1 MHVPQPGGLSSLA
14 TMSDQ
19 PVYVEQEEM
28 TLRDYGA
35 VVKRRKWL
43 IILPAVLVTVVAV
56 ALSLA
61 QESRYA
67 AEADVLVKE
76 PPSATAVGAPERPM
90 QERVLQNELRRAQG
104 SEMQSQ
110 VREVV
115 GSEPVISV
123 RLAASEDSDVFI
135 FRGESAD
142 PELAAEAANV
152 YAQVFI
158 DERRAALTQDL
169 LARAEVVQE
178 RLDRIA
184 ADLDAADDDERVDLL
199 AQKSQYEFE
208 LEALLT
214 SVSLAEQS
222 GATVIDAAEVPGAPF
237 EPNVMRTAMLA
248 LVVGLLI
255 GLGAAFLVDYLDNSL
270 RDEHDLAKAT
280 RLPVLAVI
288 PKLKDWKPTDV
299 HVITREQPSSPPAE
313 AYRSLRTAVQFLG
326 VDREMKIIQVT
337 SPRPGEGK
345 TTTSTN
351 LAVACARAG
360 QRVVLLDCD
369 LRRPRVHAFFGLP
382 NDKGFTTAMVGA
394 TFDEVAQKV
403 DGEPNLSVI
412 SSGPIPP
419 DPSELLSGR
428 TASAFIQQLR
438 GEVDLVVIDS
448 PPVLVVA
455 DPLVI
460 AQQVDGVILVTSAK
474 LTDRRQVSDAA
485 EQLAQMGAPLVGTV
499 LNAYDLDS
507 GSAYDYRYSYGRY
520 EPVKS

>member
-1 MHVPQPGGLSSLA
+1 
-14 TMSDQ
+14 MSDQ

-28 TLRDYGA
+28 TLRDYGS
-35 VVKRRKWL
+35 VIKRRKWL
-43 IILPAVLVTVVAV
+43 VVFPAVLATVVA
-56 ALSLA
+56 LLMSLA
-61 QESRYA
+61 QDNLYA
-67 AEADVLVKE
+67 AESDVLVRE

-90 QERVLQNELRRAQG
+90 QARVLQNELRRAQG
-104 SEMQSQ
+104 SEMQRL

-115 GSEPVISV
+115 GAEPVISV
-123 RLAASEDSDVFI
+123 RLAASEDTDVFI

-152 YAQVFI
+152 YAQVYI
-158 DERRAALTQDL
+158 DERRGALTQDL

-184 ADLDAADDDERVDLL
+184 VDLEGASEDERVDLRSQ
-199 AQKSQYEFE
+199 ASQYEFE

-222 GATVIDAAEVPGAPF
+222 GATVIDAAQPPGAPF
-237 EPNVMRTAMLA
+237 EPNPQRTALLA

-270 RDEHDLAKAT
+270 RDEDDLVKAT

-288 PKLKDWKPTDV
+288 PKSKDWKPSDV
-299 HVITREQPSSPPAE
+299 HVITREEPSSPAAE
-313 AYRSLRTAVQFLG
+313 AYRALRTAVQFLE
-326 VDREMKIIQVT
+326 VDREMRVIQVT

-351 LAVACARAG
+351 LAIACARAG

-369 LRRPRVHAFFGLP
+369 LRRPRIHAFFGLP

-403 DGEPNLSVI
+403 DGEPNLSII

-428 TASAFIQQLR
+428 TASAFIRMLR
-438 GEVDLVVIDS
+438 EEADLVVIDS

-455 DPLVI
+455 DPLVLSRM
-460 AQQVDGVILVTSAK
+460 VDGVILVASAER
-474 LTDRRQVSDAA
+474 TDRRQVADAA
-485 EQLAQMGAPLVGTV
+485 DQLAQIEAPVVGTV

-507 GSAYDYRYSYGRY
+507 GSVYDYRYSYGRY

>member
-1 MHVPQPGGLSSLA
+1 
-14 TMSDQ
+14 MSDQ

-28 TLRDYGA
+28 TLRDYGS

-43 IILPAVLVTVVAV
+43 VIFPAVLVTAV
-56 ALSLA
+56 ALLMSLA
-61 QESRYA
+61 QDDRYA
-67 AEADVLVKE
+67 AESDVLVKE

-110 VREVV
+110 VRAIV

-123 RLAASEDSDVFI
+123 RLAGSEDSDVFI
-135 FRGESAD
+135 FRAESAD

-152 YAQVFI
+152 YAQVYI
-158 DERRAALTQDL
+158 DERRSALTQDL
-169 LARAEVVQE
+169 LARAAVVQE
-178 RLDRIA
+178 RLDRITV
-184 ADLDAADDDERVDLL
+184 DLDGASDDERVDLL
-199 AQKSQYEFE
+199 AQNSQYEFE

-222 GATVIDAAEVPGAPF
+222 GASVIDAAQVPGAPF
-237 EPNVMRTAMLA
+237 EPNPARTALLA

-270 RDEHDLAKAT
+270 RDEGDLAKAT

-288 PKLKDWKPTDV
+288 PKSKDWKATDV

-313 AYRSLRTAVQFLG
+313 AYRALRTAVQFLG
-326 VDREMKIIQVT
+326 VDREMKVIQVT

-360 QRVVLLDCD
+360 QRVVLVDCD
-369 LRRPRVHAFFGLP
+369 LRRPRIHAFFGLP

-403 DGEPNLSVI
+403 DGEPNLSII

-428 TASAFIQQLR
+428 TASSFVRMLR
-438 GEVDLVVIDS
+438 DEVDLVVIDS

-455 DPLVI
+455 DPLVVSRM
-460 AQQVDGVILVTSAK
+460 VDGVILVASAER
-474 LTDRRQVSDAA
+474 TDRRQVADAA
-485 EQLAQMGAPLVGTV
+485 DQLAQFEAPVVGTV

-507 GSAYDYRYSYGRY
+507 GSVYDYRYSYGRY
-520 EPVKS
+520 DPVKS

>member
-1 MHVPQPGGLSSLA
+1 
-14 TMSDQ
+14 MSDQ
-19 PVYVEQEEM
+19 PLYVEQDEM
-28 TLRDYGA
+28 TLRDYGS

-43 IILPAVLVTVVAV
+43 VIVPVILTTVVAV
-56 ALSLA
+56 AMSLA

-67 AEADVLVKE
+67 SEADVLVKE

-104 SEMQSQ
+104 TEMQSQ
-110 VREVV
+110 VRDVV

-123 RLAASEDSDVFI
+123 RLAASEDTDVFI
-135 FRGESAD
+135 FRAESAD

-152 YAQVFI
+152 YAQVYI
-158 DERRAALTQDL
+158 DGRREALTQDL
-169 LARAEVVQE
+169 LTRADVVQE
-178 RLDRIA
+178 RLDRIET
-184 ADLDAADDDERVDLL
+184 DLDAADDDERVDLL
-199 AQKSQYEFE
+199 SQKTQYEFE

-222 GATVIDAAEVPGAPF
+222 GASVIDAAQVPGAPF
-237 EPNVMRTAMLA
+237 EPNTMRTAMLA

-270 RDEHDLAKAT
+270 RDEDDLAKST

-326 VDREMKIIQVT
+326 VEREIAVIQVT
-337 SPRPGEGK
+337 SPRAGEGK

-360 QRVVLLDCD
+360 QRVALVDCD

-394 TFDEVAQKV
+394 TFSEVAQKV
-403 DGEPNLSVI
+403 DGEPNLAVI
-412 SSGPIPP
+412 ASGPMPP
-419 DPSELLSGR
+419 DPSELLAGR
-428 TASAFIQQLR
+428 TASAFINQLR
-438 GEVDLVVIDS
+438 NEVDLVIIDS

-460 AQQVDGVILVTSAK
+460 SRMADGVILVASAK
-474 LTDRRQVSDAA
+474 QTDRREVVTAA
-485 EQLAQMGAPLVGTV
+485 EQLAQIDAPVIGTV
-499 LNAYDLDS
+499 LNSYDIDS
-507 GSAYDYRYSYGRY
+507 GSSYDYRYSYGRY
-520 EPVKS
+520 EPVRS